1 MNQRLSVRERH
12 VREDGFLIHFCH
24 EGDFAKVAFP
34 FPVLVLEDMT
44 LALFSAQHLTRRS
57 NCETFGDGFSCFGYT
72 RIFGHRGGE
81 GGGVPPIGKV
91 FLGAFCLPLSLRHD
105 LVSETRKCGK
115 RSLKN

>member
-1 MNQRLSVRERH
+1 MLDQSGTSWPPLGRPVVKGLSVRERH

-57 NCETFGDGFSCFGYT
+57 NFETFGDGFSCFGYT

-81 GGGVPPIGKV
+81 GGGDP
-91 FLGAFCLPLSLRHD
+91 
-105 LVSETRKCGK
+105 
-115 RSLKN
+115 